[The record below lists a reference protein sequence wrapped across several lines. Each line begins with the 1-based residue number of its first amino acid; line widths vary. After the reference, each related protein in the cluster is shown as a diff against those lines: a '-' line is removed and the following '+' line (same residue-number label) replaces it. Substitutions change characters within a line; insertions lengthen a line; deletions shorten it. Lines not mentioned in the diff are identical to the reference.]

1 MIKGI
6 TSTSKYLNIH
16 GGYGGST
23 YISNS
28 SDLGVGNTRY
38 NTALQRLEIYD
49 GNKYIELSMPTVSVN
64 LSPEAELLLDWAR
77 EKRNEELE
85 LERLALTNPAIK
97 DLSDKV
103 KLYQDQI
110 KMVKTLIKKDSQWSD
125 GEVQTGP

>member
-6 TSTSKYLNIH
+6 ASNGKYLNIH

-110 KMVKTLIKKDSQWSD
+110 KMVKTLIKKDSQWSE
-125 GEVQTGP
+125 GEVQAGP